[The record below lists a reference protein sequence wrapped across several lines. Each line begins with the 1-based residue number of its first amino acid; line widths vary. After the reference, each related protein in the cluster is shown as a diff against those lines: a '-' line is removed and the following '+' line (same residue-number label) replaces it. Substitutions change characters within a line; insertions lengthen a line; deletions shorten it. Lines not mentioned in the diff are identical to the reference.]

1 MKKFSQYTIDRIPT
15 DSYIMNPAELHEF
28 FDFDVKRVYFITETE
43 ADTGSHCHK
52 QEQEFFIMVQ
62 GSCTAEIDRGKGLE
76 EFEMSGPSESDADA
90 IYVDNYVWHHFKDF
104 SEEAI
109 LLALSS
115 TNYDPSR
122 RDYIEDYQDY
132 LEIRDEKLN

>member
-1 MKKFSQYTIDRIPT
+1 MKKFSQYTIDRIYT